1 VAADHATKTR
11 HFASGDSQIVPYVK
25 ATDDGRATPRTNLP
39 SILERMGFIRLALF
53 AVTVLGSASAI
64 SAETRIALVIGNSDY
79 ASGPL
84 PNPAN
89 DAKMI
94 SETLNNLGFEVIA
107 RRNADQNTMKRAIQE
122 FGSRLEKAGPSAVG
136 LFYYAG
142 HGVQLNGRNYLI
154 PTTAQIER
162 EGDVEIEAVS
172 ADWVIEQMRYARN
185 RLNIVILD
193 ACRNNPFT
201 RSMRSVDH
209 GLATMDAPAGILI
222 AYSTAPGA
230 VAADGSG
237 RNSPY
242 TEALSRAMRDLHEP
256 VEQVFK
262 HVRVGVMSATSGKQ
276 VPWESSSLTGD
287 FYFAAQNKSAP
298 AAPSAPAPST
308 PPPSAPPPG
317 VAAETK
323 PSSSFGSFVS
333 GLFGSNKATPPV
345 SSRPADSPIRQ
356 AASIPNRTAESPAA
370 SIAGAI
376 TGASATALFLTI
388 GVQASDIDASQ
399 TYPPATVRQLV
410 ARSPRHVTV
419 GNNQKQI
426 QAAVAMCRQ
435 YSSDCQ
441 LSMFSDEV
449 IRTPTLAPFA
459 LDALPVSVQAFRQ
472 FVDATHYK
480 TEAETV
486 GFAYAYVGGS
496 KLTRVEGGNWRNGLK
511 QHELVDE
518 SAVVA
523 VSFQD
528 AVAYCRYKAERLPT
542 EDEWEYIA
550 RGPERHTFPWG
561 ENMGPAVGTANA
573 APRVGDGPAEG
584 IGGRYRG
591 LSGNVWQ
598 WVDSKVEGRRVL
610 KGASWLET
618 NPTFRRAATRRYEP
632 ANRADE
638 DSGFRCAKTAVEWPD
653 TDLWL
658 AQLR

>member
-1 VAADHATKTR
+1 
-11 HFASGDSQIVPYVK
+11 
-25 ATDDGRATPRTNLP
+25 
-39 SILERMGFIRLALF
+39 MGFNRLALF
-53 AVTVLGSASAI
+53 ALIALTSAAASA
-64 SAETRIALVIGNSDY
+64 AETRIALVIGNSEY
-79 ASGPL
+79 SSGPL

-94 SETLNNLGFEVIA
+94 GDTLSSLGFEVIA

-122 FGSRLEKAGPSAVG
+122 FGARLEKGGAAAVG

-201 RSMRSVDH
+201 RSMRGVDH
-209 GLATMDAPAGILI
+209 GLASMDAPAGILI

-237 RNSPY
+237 RDSPY
-242 TEALSRAMRDLHEP
+242 TEALSQAMRNLHEP

-262 HVRVGVMSATSGKQ
+262 HVRVGVMGATAGKQ

-287 FYFAAQNKSAP
+287 FYFATAPSIAVAAQSAP
-298 AAPSAPAPST
+298 AVQ
-308 PPPSAPPPG
+308 SAPPP
-317 VAAETK
+317 AAPE
-323 PSSSFGSFVS
+323 PNRSSGTFSSFVS
-333 GLFGSNKATPPV
+333 GLFGTNKTAPDA
-345 SSRPADSPIRQ
+345 SAKPADAPVRL
-356 AASIPNRTAESPAA
+356 AVNIPNRAPDTPVGSISGTSAA
-370 SIAGAI
+370 AVFQSIGI
-376 TGASATALFLTI
+376 QSG
-388 GVQASDIDASQ
+388 DIDS
-399 TYPPATVRQLV
+399 THSYPQSTIHQLI
-410 ARSPRHVTV
+410 AHSPRHITV
-419 GNNQKQI
+419 GNTQKEI
-426 QAAVAMCRQ
+426 QAALALCRQ

-441 LSMFSDEV
+441 ISMFSDETL
-449 IRTPTLAPFA
+449 RTQTLEPFDM
-459 LDALPVSVQAFRQ
+459 DALPVSVQAFRQ

-486 GFAYAYVGGS
+486 GFAYAYVGN
-496 KLTRVEGGNWRNGLK
+496 KLQAVDGGNWRNGIK
-511 QHELVDE
+511 QHEVADE
-518 SAVVA
+518 SAVIA

-528 AVAYCRYKAERLPT
+528 AIAYCRYKGERLPT
-542 EDEWEYIA
+542 ENEWEYIA
-550 RGPERHTFPWG
+550 RGPARHTFPWG
-561 ENMGPAVGTANA
+561 ENMGPAVGTANT
-573 APRVGDGPAEG
+573 APRVGDGPGEG

-598 WVDSKVEGRRVL
+598 WVDSKVDGRRVL

-618 NPTFRRAATRRYEP
+618 NPAFRRAASRRYELSG
-632 ANRADE
+632 RADE
-638 DSGFRCAKTAVEWPD
+638 DSGFRCAKTLAEWPD
-653 TDLWL
+653 TDLWV
-658 AQLR
+658 AQIK

>member
-1 VAADHATKTR
+1 
-11 HFASGDSQIVPYVK
+11 
-25 ATDDGRATPRTNLP
+25 
-39 SILERMGFIRLALF
+39 MGFKRLALF
-53 AVTVLGSASAI
+53 ALLALTSAAAST
-64 SAETRIALVIGNSDY
+64 AETRIALVIGNSEY
-79 ASGPL
+79 SSGPL

-94 SETLNNLGFEVIA
+94 GDTLSSLGFEVIA

-122 FGSRLEKAGPSAVG
+122 FGARLEKGGPAAVG

-209 GLATMDAPAGILI
+209 GLASMDAPAGILI

-242 TEALSRAMRDLHEP
+242 TEALSQAMRNLHEP

-287 FYFAAQNKSAP
+287 FYFAAAPSIPVAAQSAP
-298 AAPSAPAPST
+298 AIQSSPAVAPEPNR
-308 PPPSAPPPG
+308 
-317 VAAETK
+317 
-323 PSSSFGSFVS
+323 SSGFSSFVS
-333 GLFGSNKATPPV
+333 GLFGTNKPAPD
-345 SSRPADSPIRQ
+345 SSAKPADGPVRL
-356 AASIPNRTAESPAA
+356 AANIPNGAPDTPVGSISGTSAA
-370 SIAGAI
+370 AVFQSIGI
-376 TGASATALFLTI
+376 QSGDVDSTHSYPQSTI
-388 GVQASDIDASQ
+388 H
-399 TYPPATVRQLV
+399 QLV
-410 ARSPRHVTV
+410 ARSPRRITV
-419 GNNQKQI
+419 GNTPKEI
-426 QAAVAMCRQ
+426 QAALALCRQ

-441 LSMFSDEV
+441 ISMFSDETL
-449 IRTPTLAPFA
+449 RTQTLEPFDM
-459 LDALPVSVQAFRQ
+459 DALPVSVQAFRQ

-486 GFAYAYVGGS
+486 GFAYAYVAN
-496 KLTRVEGGNWRNGLK
+496 KLQAVNGGNWRNGIK
-511 QHELVDE
+511 QHEVVDE
-518 SAVVA
+518 SAVIA

-528 AVAYCRYKAERLPT
+528 AVAYCRYKGERLPT
-542 EDEWEYIA
+542 ENEWEYIA
-550 RGPERHTFPWG
+550 RGPARHTFPWG

-573 APRVGDGPAEG
+573 APRVGDGPGEG

-598 WVDSKVEGRRVL
+598 WVDSKVDGRRVL

-618 NPTFRRAATRRYEP
+618 NPAFRRAASRRYELP
-632 ANRADE
+632 GRADE
-638 DSGFRCAKTAVEWPD
+638 DSGFRCAKTLAEWPD

-658 AQLR
+658 AQIK